1 LRKIVDKILVSL
13 VFVGLV
19 LALLVEIVNLNGLG
33 SQEYFLHHP
42 DFPDGPQFRRDV
54 NAGFGRLVFFTLV
67 TAALLIAAIYA
78 RRKGN
83 KLLFYQSTLLTFLF
97 AFYLP
102 IITFLN
108 GLVIR
113 GIVMALIILG
123 LASFSL
129 LELLREKN
137 GK

>member
-1 LRKIVDKILVSL
+1 VTL

-19 LALLVEIVNLNGLG
+19 LALLVEIANLIGFG

-42 DFPDGPQFRRDV
+42 DYPDGPQFRRDV

-67 TAALLIAAIYA
+67 TAALLLEAIYA

-83 KLLFYQSTLLTFLF
+83 QLLFYQITLLTFLF

-102 IITFLN
+102 IITILN
-108 GLVIR
+108 GLVSR
-113 GIVMALIILG
+113 GIFMALIILG
-123 LASFSL
+123 LAGFSL
-129 LELLREKN
+129 LQLLREKN